1 MKRIAAA
8 ILRRNDKILIC
19 RRGPG
24 GSCGYLWEFPGGKIE
39 PGETGEDCAVREC
52 REELGVEIQL
62 QGLREETVYEYPDG
76 PYGFAFYD
84 GVIISGEPEKKVH
97 LEIRW
102 VSPEELTD
110 FSFCPADRPMV
121 ERLSR
126 AKRKTPLLQTLADF
140 SGQGSAARLDLF
152 IRQAAACRV
161 QWPGSGAV

>member
-19 RRGPG
+19 RRGSG

-62 QGLREETVYEYPDG
+62 QGLREETAYEYPDG

-110 FSFCPADRPMV
+110 FSFCPADRPMA

-126 AKRKTPLLQTLADF
+126 PL
-140 SGQGSAARLDLF
+140 
-152 IRQAAACRV
+152 
-161 QWPGSGAV
+161 

>member
-1 MKRIAAA
+1 M
-8 ILRRNDKILIC
+8 ILSALQMCIRDR
-19 RRGPG
+19 
-24 GSCGYLWEFPGGKIE
+24 
-39 PGETGEDCAVREC
+39 DCAVREC

-62 QGLREETVYEYPDG
+62 QGLREETAYEYPDG

-126 AKRKTPLLQTLADF
+126 PL
-140 SGQGSAARLDLF
+140 
-152 IRQAAACRV
+152 
-161 QWPGSGAV
+161 

>member
-24 GSCGYLWEFPGGKIE
+24 GSCGYLWEFPGGK
-39 PGETGEDCAVREC
+39 
-52 REELGVEIQL
+52 
-62 QGLREETVYEYPDG
+62 
-76 PYGFAFYD
+76 YGFAFYD
-84 GVIISGEPEKKVH
+84 GVIISGEPEKRVH
-97 LEIRW
+97 LEILW

-126 AKRKTPLLQTLADF
+126 P
-140 SGQGSAARLDLF
+140 
-152 IRQAAACRV
+152 I
-161 QWPGSGAV
+161 